1 MGKFRFMDLVDDDD
15 VETGASDPE
24 SFGAL
29 LEAEPPGRDGNLR
42 ELRTNQ
48 KVEGLVV
55 QRTADVIFVDLGT
68 KQPGIVSCAE
78 FQDVPL
84 PAVGDKVELY
94 VKRSDGS
101 EITLTRVLHSSNAD
115 RDQLKAAWEAGTP
128 IEARI
133 EKAVPGG
140 YQAKVGQARAFIP
153 ASHMTLPELA
163 DESPKPL
170 ATKDPQAAGTAAD
183 PFVGKTMRFQVL
195 EIKESGRNI
204 LLSRRG
210 LLREELQEQQRTF
223 LAALVEGETRSA
235 RITRLVDFGAFARL
249 GPGVEGLIPLGEL
262 AWKRVA
268 KAADVVKEGEL
279 VSVKVLSITHSPKL
293 RVALSLKDAGTDPW
307 TLIEHRLSP
316 GQQVEGKVTRV
327 TDFGAFAEV
336 ALGEA
341 AAGHDS
347 LIEGLVHVSE
357 LSWTRRIRHPGD
369 VLRPGQAATFTVL
382 RVEPDKRRLSLSLR
396 GPMPDDIRLRAEA
409 AAKRSGSGSASTE
422 DQELA
427 AVWRA
432 YEAERQGQG
441 GAPGTEDPAHRHER
455 TSATGRDG
463 YPSGPAG
470 SLAGTRQGGEPA
482 SALAAA
488 FAAARKKSKG

>member
-170 ATKDPQAAGTAAD
+170 ATKDPQAAGTATD

-195 EIKESGRNI
+195 EIKEGGRNI

-235 RITRLVDFGAFARL
+235 RITRLVDFGAFA
-249 GPGVEGLIPLGEL
+249 
-262 AWKRVA
+262 
-268 KAADVVKEGEL
+268 
-279 VSVKVLSITHSPKL
+279 
-293 RVALSLKDAGTDPW
+293 
-307 TLIEHRLSP
+307 
-316 GQQVEGKVTRV
+316 
-327 TDFGAFAEV
+327 EV
-336 ALGEA
+336 ALGKA

-396 GPMPDDIRLRAEA
+396 GPMPEDIRLRAEA

-463 YPSGPAG
+463 YPSGTAG